1 MAEPGTVQGDPR
13 WSPVSKLDAEWLVG
27 QVRAATGVALRYEGP
42 CPGGAV
48 GAGYVRWPD
57 GRPAVLTVMPGV
69 DRQRVD
75 AIRDMLALARAHD
88 VPVPEYQLVVEVPGA
103 LAVLQERLPGAITE
117 ELDCPLA
124 DRMVALNERFRGVL
138 AGTDHAHA
146 ELFLDRSGPGFC
158 LHEPLAGYD
167 ARTARVLDRI
177 LEIGRAVPPRMTG
190 DDLVHTDF
198 HQQNVLVDADR
209 AITGVIDWDGAYR
222 GDRRFA
228 LVVLRF
234 AVSPGDT
241 VLAGHLDGLL
251 ADRLSPD
258 ELRPYWAH
266 MSLRMVDWSIRHL
279 TADHVTHY
287 VELADRMPS

>member
-1 MAEPGTVQGDPR
+1 VTQERGNEEPGWR
-13 WSPVSKLDAEWLVG
+13 PVRKLDARWLVE
-27 QVRAATGVALRYEGP
+27 QVGAVAGVTLRYEGP

-57 GRPAVLTVMPGV
+57 GRPAVLTAMPET

-75 AIRDMLALARAHD
+75 AIRDMLALANARGL
-88 VPVPEYQLVVEVPGA
+88 PVPEYQLVVAVPGA
-103 LAVLQERLPGAITE
+103 LAVVQERLPGAITE
-117 ELDCPLA
+117 ELNRPLV
-124 DRMVALNERFRGVL
+124 DRMVALNERFGDLLV
-138 AGTDHAHA
+138 GTDHAHA

-158 LHEPLAGYD
+158 LHEPLAEYD

-177 LEIGRAVPPRMTG
+177 REIGRAVPPRQAG
-190 DDLVHTDF
+190 DDLVHTDY
-198 HQQNVLVDADR
+198 HHQNVLVDA
-209 AITGVIDWDGAYR
+209 AGTITGVIDWDGAGR

-234 AVSPGDT
+234 AVAPGDT
-241 VLAGHLDGLL
+241 ALAGYLDGLL
-251 ADRLSPD
+251 ADRLTPD

-287 VELADRMPS
+287 VTLADRIPS